1 MIEILTTGRI
11 PSGTNSPSR
20 GIDSVIEILT
30 TGRMIPSGTNSQQ
43 QRYRPS
49 DRNTDYWADDTL
61 GD

>member
-1 MIEILTTGRI
+1 MIEILTTGRVN
-11 PSGTNSPSR
+11 PR
-20 GIDSVIEILT
+20 E
-30 TGRMIPSGTNSQQ
+30 